1 MAEFETNEVDT
12 DVDYETEVDTQEDD
26 TETPTVDDYLKL
38 KDRLAKAEKRLVE
51 EKKKAK
57 ATVEKET
64 GNFLSK
70 EDYKLERFL
79 DKNPGYEW
87 KEEEIKKYMKKW
99 LELDEIKKLVEPDS
113 SYANKEKTKQASI
126 TAWES
131 GWGQTSYTKQELA
144 DMSQEKYNQVMDL
157 KAQWKVVIRG

>member
-79 DKNPGYEW
+79 DKNPGYE
-87 KEEEIKKYMKKW
+87 
-99 LELDEIKKLVEPDS
+99 
-113 SYANKEKTKQASI
+113 
-126 TAWES
+126 
-131 GWGQTSYTKQELA
+131 
-144 DMSQEKYNQVMDL
+144 
-157 KAQWKVVIRG
+157 